1 MTHVTQPFNL
11 IVIAFAGWLNR
22 QQQSVIDYIVEE
34 NRILKE
40 QLGDRRLHFTDRQ
53 RRRLAVKAKAVGRKR
68 LNEIETLVTADTL
81 LAWHRK
87 LIAQKWT
94 YPRRRPGLPSIDQKL
109 TELVVRIARENPSW
123 GFDRIQGAV
132 SNLGYKIP
140 PVVVAIS

>member
-1 MTHVTQPFNL
+1 
-11 IVIAFAGWLNR
+11 
-22 QQQSVIDYIVEE
+22 
-34 NRILKE
+34 LKE
-40 QLGDRRLHFTDRQ
+40 QLGDRRLHFINGQ
-53 RRRLAVKAKAVGRKR
+53 RRRLAVKAKAMRRKR
-68 LNEIETLVTADTL
+68 LNEIETFVTAYTL